1 MYKTLLALLFSG
13 IGLSPHADDSYL
25 IQVRI
30 RDVKDGTLSF
40 LKTIQHAADYKRD
53 ATRRRKVRPR

>member
-13 IGLSPHADDSYL
+13 IGLLPHADDSYL

-40 LKTIQHAADYKRD
+40 LKTIQHAAD
-53 ATRRRKVRPR
+53 RKSVV